1 MWMLRHAESTVRE
14 RSQGNIRLRGCGAD
28 IDMKLEVG
36 RPALWTWPFCGV
48 GGTDKFS
55 LSLSPFCFPVCTR
68 EALVWI
74 RISLELLKPLIRIH
88 DSSHC
93 V

>member
-14 RSQGNIRLRGCGAD
+14 RSQGNIRPRGCGAGTN
-28 IDMKLEVG
+28 MRLEVG
-36 RPALWTWPFCGV
+36 RLALWTSPFCGV
-48 GGTDKFS
+48 GGMDKFS
-55 LSLSPFCFPVCTR
+55 LSLSLFHFPVCTSG
-68 EALVWI
+68 ALVWI
-74 RISLELLKPLIRIH
+74 RISLELLKLLIRIH